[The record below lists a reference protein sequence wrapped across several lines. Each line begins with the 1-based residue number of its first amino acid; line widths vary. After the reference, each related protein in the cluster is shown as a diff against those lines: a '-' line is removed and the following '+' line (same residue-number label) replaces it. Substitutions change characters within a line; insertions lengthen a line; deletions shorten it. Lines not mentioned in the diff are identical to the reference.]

1 MEQTYQ
7 YSWIIPFL
15 PLPVPML
22 IGAGLLLFPSAT
34 KSLRRMWAF
43 QSVFLLSIVMIFS
56 INLFIQQINGSSIYQ
71 YVWSWIINNDF
82 SLEFGYLIDP
92 LTSIMS
98 ILITTIGIMVL
109 IYSDNYMSYDQGYLR
124 FFAYMSFFST
134 SMLGLVTSSNLIQ
147 IYIFW
152 ELVGMCSYLL
162 IGFWFTRP
170 VSANACQKAFV
181 TNRVG
186 DFGLLLGILGFYWI
200 TGSFEFRDLFK
211 IFNNLISNNHNE
223 VNFLFVTFCAV
234 LLFSG
239 AVAKSAQFPLH
250 VWLPDAMEGPTPIS
264 ALIHAA
270 TMVAAG
276 IFLVARLIPL
286 FIVIPHIMNFIS
298 LVGVITI
305 LFGATFALAQKDI
318 KRGLAYSTMS
328 QLGYMMLAL
337 GMGSYRSA
345 LFHLITHA
353 YSKALLF
360 LGSGSVIHSMETL
373 VGYSPNKS
381 QNMVYMGGL
390 TKHIPITKTA
400 FLLGTLSLCGIP
412 PLACFWSKDEILNDT
427 WLYSPIFAIIA
438 WFTAGLTAFYMF
450 RIYLLTFE
458 GHLNVHFQNY
468 SGKKNTPLYSISLWG
483 KEDSK
488 RINKN
493 FRLLTLLTMKNH
505 DIFSF
510 FSKKTYLILID
521 QNSRNITQPFITITH
536 FGNKK
541 FFLYPYESDNTM
553 LFPILVLVLFTLF
566 VGSLGIPFNQ
576 EGLYLDI
583 LSKWLTPSINLLHQN
598 LNNSI
603 DWYEFLK
610 DAIFSVSIALFGI
623 FIAFFL
629 YKPVYSSLQNWDLI
643 NSFVKTGPKR
653 ILLDK
658 IINGIYDWSYN
669 RGYIDA
675 FYARFLIGGI
685 RGLTKLTSFFDR
697 RVIDG
702 ITNGVGVLSF
712 FVGEGIKSAGSGR
725 ISSYLFLYFFFV
737 AILLL
742 IYINLLLFLFISF
755 ISIVF
760 SFFFLN
766 VYDNPTVGLHELRPT
781 GIPIR

>member
-7 YSWIIPFL
+7 YAWIIPFV

-22 IGAGLLLFPSAT
+22 IGVGLLLFPTAT
-34 KSLRRMWAF
+34 KNLRRMWAF
-43 QSVFLLSIVMIFS
+43 PSILLLSIVMIFS
-56 INLFIQQINGSSIYQ
+56 INLSIQQINSSCIYQ
-71 YVWSWIINNDF
+71 YVWSWTINNDF

-98 ILITTIGIMVL
+98 MLITTVGIMVL
-109 IYSDNYMSYDQGYLR
+109 IYSDNYMAHDQGYLR

-170 VSANACQKAFV
+170 LAANACQKAFV

-200 TGSFEFRDLFK
+200 TGSFEFRDLFE
-211 IFNNLISNNHNE
+211 ILNNFIYKNE
-223 VNFLFVTFCAV
+223 VNSSFVTLCAA
-234 LLFSG
+234 LLFTG

-276 IFLVARLIPL
+276 IFLVARLLPL
-286 FIVIPHIMNFIS
+286 FIVIPYIMNFIS
-298 LVGVITI
+298 FIGIITV
-305 LFGATFALAQKDI
+305 LLGATLALAQKDI

-360 LGSGSVIHSMETL
+360 LGSGSIIHSMETI
-373 VGYSPNKS
+373 VGYSPDKS
-381 QNMVYMGGL
+381 QNMVLMGGL
-390 TKHIPITKTA
+390 RKHVPITQIS

-412 PLACFWSKDEILNDT
+412 PLACFWSKDEILNDS

-438 WFTAGLTAFYMF
+438 WSTAGLTAFYMF

-458 GHLNVHFQNY
+458 GHLNVHFKNY
-468 SGKKNTPLYSISLWG
+468 SGKQNTPFYSISLWG
-483 KEDSK
+483 KGDYK

-493 FRLLTLLTMKNH
+493 FRLLRMNNSKSS
-505 DIFSF
+505 SF
-510 FSKKTYLILID
+510 FSKKTYRSDKNI
-521 QNSRNITQPFITITH
+521 RNRVGSFLTIVH
-536 FGNKK
+536 FENKK
-541 FFLYPYESDNTM
+541 SYSYPYESDNTM
-553 LFPILVLVLFTLF
+553 LFPLLVLGIFTLF

-576 EGLYLDI
+576 ELDI
-583 LSKWLTPSINLLHQN
+583 LTKWLTPSINLLHQK
-598 LNNSI
+598 LNDSI
-603 DWYEFLK
+603 DWYEFWK
-610 DAIFSVSIALFGI
+610 DAIFSVSIAYFGI
-623 FIAFFL
+623 FIASFL
-629 YKPVYSSLQNWDLI
+629 YKPIYSSFPNLLLI
-643 NSFVKTGPKR
+643 NLFVKTGPKR
-653 ILLDK
+653 SLWDQIL
-658 IINGIYDWSYN
+658 NGLYNWSYN
-669 RGYIDA
+669 RAYIDA
-675 FYARFLIGGI
+675 FYTTSLTGAV
-685 RGLTKLTSFFDR
+685 RGLAQLTHFFDR

-702 ITNGVGVLSF
+702 ITNGVGVMSF
-712 FVGEGIKSAGSGR
+712 FVGEGIKYVGGGR
-725 ISSYLFLYFFFV
+725 ISSYLFFYLSCVSIFLLGLYFP
-737 AILLL
+737 
-742 IYINLLLFLFISF
+742 
-755 ISIVF
+755 VF
-760 SFFFLN
+760 
-766 VYDNPTVGLHELRPT
+766 
-781 GIPIR
+781 

>member
-7 YSWIIPFL
+7 YAWIIPFL

-22 IGAGLLLFPSAT
+22 IGAGLLFFPTAT
-34 KSLRRMWAF
+34 KSLRRIWAF
-43 QSVFLLSIVMIFS
+43 LSILLLSMIMIFS
-56 INLFIQQINGSSIYQ
+56 INLSIQQINSRSIYQ
-71 YVWSWIINNDF
+71 YLWSWVINNDF

-98 ILITTIGIMVL
+98 ILITTVGIMVL
-109 IYSDNYMSYDQGYLR
+109 IYSDNYMSHDHGYLR

-170 VSANACQKAFV
+170 VAANACQKAFV

-200 TGSFEFRDLFK
+200 TGSFEFRDLFQ
-211 IFNNLISNNHNE
+211 IFNNLIYTTE
-223 VNFLFVTFCAV
+223 VNFLFVSLCAV
-234 LLFSG
+234 LLFAG
-239 AVAKSAQFPLH
+239 AIAKSAQFPLH

-276 IFLVARLIPL
+276 IFLVARLLPL
-286 FIVIPHIMNFIS
+286 FIVIPYIMNLIS
-298 LVGVITI
+298 LIGIITVF
-305 LFGATFALAQKDI
+305 LGATLALAQKDI
-318 KRGLAYSTMS
+318 KKGLAYSTMS

-381 QNMVYMGGL
+381 QNMGLMGGL
-390 TKHIPITKTA
+390 TKHVPITKTS
-400 FLLGTLSLCGIP
+400 FLLSTLSLCGIP
-412 PLACFWSKDEILNDT
+412 PLACFWSKDEILTDS
-427 WLYSPIFAIIA
+427 WLYSPTFAVIA
-438 WFTAGLTAFYMF
+438 YSAAGLTAFYMF

-468 SGKKNTPLYSISLWG
+468 NGTKILYSISLWG
-483 KEDSK
+483 KQGSP
-488 RINKN
+488 RGNKN
-493 FRLLTLLTMKNH
+493 FRLITLLPIKNKESK
-505 DIFSF
+505 SF
-510 FSKKTYLILID
+510 FSKKMHKIYENVRNTRQSLIMID
-521 QNSRNITQPFITITH
+521 HFI
-536 FGNKK
+536 NKK
-541 FFLYPYESDNTM
+541 TESRPYESDNTM
-553 LFPILVLVLFTLF
+553 LFPIVILVFFTLF
-566 VGSLGIPFNQ
+566 IGLLGIPFKQ
-576 EGLYLDI
+576 HGVVLDI

-603 DWYEFLK
+603 EWYEFAK
-610 DAIFSVSIALFGI
+610 DALFSVSLANLGI

-629 YKPVYSSLQNWDLI
+629 YKPSYSSLQNLQLN
-643 NSFVKTGPKR
+643 NSFIKANHNR
-653 ILLDK
+653 ILSDK
-658 IINGIYDWSYN
+658 ILHSIYDWSCN

-675 FYARFLIGGI
+675 FYSTYLSEGI
-685 RGLTKLTSFFDR
+685 RRLAELTHFFDR
-697 RVIDG
+697 CIIDG
-702 ITNGVGVLSF
+702 ITNVVGLMSF
-712 FVGEGIKSAGSGR
+712 FIGESIKSAGGGR
-725 ISSYLFLYFFFV
+725 ISSYLFLYFFYV
-737 AILLL
+737 SI
-742 IYINLLLFLFISF
+742 LFIF
-755 ISIVF
+755 YYFLSI
-760 SFFFLN
+760 
-766 VYDNPTVGLHELRPT
+766 
-781 GIPIR
+781 

>member
-7 YSWIIPFL
+7 YAWIIPFL

-22 IGAGLLLFPSAT
+22 IGVGLILFPSAT

-43 QSVFLLSIVMIFS
+43 QSVLLLSIVITFS
-56 INLFIQQINGSSIYQ
+56 INLSIQQIYGSSIYQ
-71 YVWSWIINNDF
+71 YVWSWTINNDF

-109 IYSDNYMSYDQGYLR
+109 VYSDNYMSYDQGYLR

-170 VSANACQKAFV
+170 VAANACQKAFV

-211 IFNNLISNNHNE
+211 IFNNLISNNNNE
-223 VNFLFVTFCAV
+223 VNFLFVTLCAG
-234 LLFSG
+234 LLFAG

-298 LVGVITI
+298 LVGIITI

-381 QNMVYMGGL
+381 QNMVFMGGL
-390 TKHIPITKTA
+390 TKHVPITKKA
-400 FLLGTLSLCGIP
+400 FLVGTLSLCGIP

-427 WLYSPIFAIIA
+427 WLYSPIFAIIP

-468 SGKKNTPLYSISLWG
+468 SGKKTTPFYSISLWG
-483 KEDSK
+483 KERSK
-488 RINKN
+488 RITKN
-493 FRLLTLLTMKNH
+493 FRLLALLTMNNH
-505 DIFSF
+505 EIASF
-510 FSKKTYLILID
+510 FSKKTYRID
-521 QNSRNITQPFITITH
+521 QNARNSTQPFLTITH
-536 FGNKK
+536 FENNKV
-541 FFLYPYESDNTM
+541 FSYPYESDNTM

-566 VGSLGIPFNQ
+566 VGFIGIPFNQ
-576 EGLYLDI
+576 EEVYLDI
-583 LSKWLTPSINLLHQN
+583 LSKWLTPPINLLHQN
-598 LNNSI
+598 LTNSTET
-603 DWYEFLK
+603 DWYESFENAL
-610 DAIFSVSIALFGI
+610 FSVSIALFGI
-623 FIAFFL
+623 FIASFF
-629 YKPVYSSLQNWDLI
+629 YKPVYSSLKNWDFI
-643 NSFVKTGPKR
+643 NSFVKTGSKR
-653 ILLDK
+653 VLLDK
-658 IINGIYDWSYN
+658 TINGIYDWSYN

-675 FYARFLIGGI
+675 FYARFFTGGI
-685 RGLTKLTSFFDR
+685 RGLSKLTSFFDR

-712 FVGEGIKSAGSGR
+712 FVGEGIKSISGGR
-725 ISSYLFLYFFFV
+725 ISSYLFFFLFFLS
-737 AILLL
+737 ILLV
-742 IYINLLLFLFISF
+742 IYYFLFWI
-755 ISIVF
+755 
-760 SFFFLN
+760 
-766 VYDNPTVGLHELRPT
+766 
-781 GIPIR
+781 

>member
-7 YSWIIPFL
+7 YAWIILFL
-15 PLPVPML
+15 PLSVPVL

-56 INLFIQQINGSSIYQ
+56 INLSIQQINGSSIYQ

-82 SLEFGYLIDP
+82 SLELGYLIDP

-170 VSANACQKAFV
+170 AAANACQKAFV

-223 VNFLFVTFCAV
+223 INFLFVTLCAV
-234 LLFSG
+234 LLLAG

-276 IFLVARLIPL
+276 IFLVARLFPL

-381 QNMVYMGGL
+381 QNMVFMGGL
-390 TKHIPITKTA
+390 TKHVPITKIS

-427 WLYSPIFAIIA
+427 WLYSPILAIIA

-468 SGKKNTPLYSISLWG
+468 SGKKNTPFCSISLWG

-488 RINKN
+488 IINKR

-505 DIFSF
+505 EIASF
-510 FSKKTYLILID
+510 FSKKTYRID
-521 QNSRNITQPFITITH
+521 QNARNITQPFITITR
-536 FGNKK
+536 FVNKN
-541 FFLYPYESDNTM
+541 FFSYPYESDNTM

-576 EGLYLDI
+576 EGAYLDI
-583 LSKWLTPSINLLHQN
+583 LSKWLTPAINLLHKN

-610 DAIFSVSIALFGI
+610 DALSSVSIALFGI

-629 YKPVYSSLQNWDLI
+629 YKPVYSSFQNWDLI
-643 NSFVKTGPKR
+643 NYFVKTGPKR

-675 FYARFLIGGI
+675 FYARFFIGGI
-685 RGLTKLTSFFDR
+685 RGLAKLTSFFDR

-712 FVGEGIKSAGSGR
+712 FVGESIKSIGGGR

-737 AILLL
+737 SIFLL
-742 IYINLLLFLFISF
+742 IYYF
-755 ISIVF
+755 
-760 SFFFLN
+760 
-766 VYDNPTVGLHELRPT
+766 
-781 GIPIR
+781 

>member
-7 YSWIIPFL
+7 YAWIIPFV

-22 IGAGLLLFPSAT
+22 IGVGLLLFPTAT
-34 KSLRRMWAF
+34 KNLRRMWAF
-43 QSVFLLSIVMIFS
+43 PSILLLSIVMIFS
-56 INLFIQQINGSSIYQ
+56 INLSIQQINSSSIYQ
-71 YVWSWIINNDF
+71 YVWSWTINNDF

-98 ILITTIGIMVL
+98 MLITTVGIMVL
-109 IYSDNYMSYDQGYLR
+109 IYSDNYMAHDQGYLR

-170 VSANACQKAFV
+170 LAANACQKAFV

-200 TGSFEFRDLFK
+200 TGSFEFRDLFE
-211 IFNNLISNNHNE
+211 ILNNFFYNNE
-223 VNFLFVTFCAV
+223 VNSSFVTLCAA
-234 LLFSG
+234 LLFTG

-276 IFLVARLIPL
+276 IFLVARLLPL
-286 FIVIPHIMNFIS
+286 FIVIPYIMNFIS
-298 LVGVITI
+298 LIGIITV
-305 LFGATFALAQKDI
+305 LLGATLALAQKDI

-360 LGSGSVIHSMETL
+360 LGSGSIIHSMETI
-373 VGYSPNKS
+373 VGYSPDKS
-381 QNMVYMGGL
+381 QNMVLMGGL
-390 TKHIPITKTA
+390 TKHVPITQIS

-412 PLACFWSKDEILNDT
+412 PLACFWSKDEILNDS
-427 WLYSPIFAIIA
+427 WLYSTIFGIIA
-438 WFTAGLTAFYMF
+438 WTTAGLTAFYMF

-468 SGKKNTPLYSISLWG
+468 SGKQNTPFYSISLWG
-483 KEDSK
+483 KGGSK

-493 FRLLTLLTMKNH
+493 FRLLRMNNSKSS
-505 DIFSF
+505 SF
-510 FSKKTYLILID
+510 FSKKKKTY
-521 QNSRNITQPFITITH
+521 QSNENVRKRVGPFINIVH
-536 FGNKK
+536 FENKK
-541 FFLYPYESDNTM
+541 SYSYPYESDNTM
-553 LFPILVLVLFTLF
+553 LFPLFVLGIFTLF

-576 EGLYLDI
+576 ELDI
-583 LSKWLTPSINLLHQN
+583 LSKWLTPSINLLHQKWN
-598 LNNSI
+598 DSI

-610 DAIFSVSIALFGI
+610 DAIFSVSISYFGI
-623 FIAFFL
+623 FIASFL
-629 YKPVYSSLQNWDLI
+629 YKPIYSPFQNFDLI
-643 NSFVKTGPKR
+643 NLFVKTGPKR
-653 ILLDK
+653 SLWDK
-658 IINGIYDWSYN
+658 IINSLYNWSYN
-669 RGYIDA
+669 RAYIDA
-675 FYARFLIGGI
+675 FYTTSLTGAV
-685 RGLTKLTSFFDR
+685 RGLAQLTNFFDR

-702 ITNGVGVLSF
+702 ITNGVGVMSF
-712 FVGEGIKSAGSGR
+712 FVGEGIKYVGGGR
-725 ISSYLFLYFFFV
+725 ISSYLFFYLSCVSIFLLVFYFP
-737 AILLL
+737 
-742 IYINLLLFLFISF
+742 
-755 ISIVF
+755 VF
-760 SFFFLN
+760 
-766 VYDNPTVGLHELRPT
+766 
-781 GIPIR
+781 